1 MADKVLQIEKCLEEA
16 HAIRVH
22 NLSRSIQI
30 TISALQLAKEI
41 ANKQLVG
48 KSCSQLALYFM
59 ITGEMDKATEFSKEA
74 IAIFTELDD
83 EKGLADA
90 KYSLAGVYYKTNLY
104 HLGLI
109 CFIDALRIYQ
119 KYGDYCNQSRTE
131 KSLGTI
137 YEFIGDQNN
146 ALIVYKSAIKNA
158 RKIKDTNLESNVYN
172 NVSGILAKSG
182 KLKLAMSLVEQ
193 SIKMKEETQDL
204 RGLGFAF
211 YGKAKV
217 FFHSKEYKQA
227 EFFYY
232 KALTMHSNMGENTG
246 IAMTYTKLGELYLAM
261 QDNEKALDN
270 ALKGLEVS
278 AQLKIAMMTIKL
290 KKLIYLIYKAIGNPS
305 LALHYLEKYQE
316 EKETVINT
324 QTLKVIENYELITKM
339 KSFQRES
346 ELQKERQ
353 EIIEKK
359 NLDEMEAYR
368 QKQEF
373 LSIMSHEIR
382 TPLNAI
388 TTTIS
393 ILDEQVSESGKKMI
407 NNLKFA
413 SNSLINIVNDVLD
426 FTKLD
431 ANKAKL
437 ETYACNLNALCQNVT
452 EVYDRQ
458 AREKGIALEYNTNVD
473 KQNNYILD
481 PTKITQ
487 ILNNLISNA
496 IKFTE
501 TGKVT
506 FEITLLEEGEIK
518 DCLLFSVKDTG
529 EGISRRN
536 SKEIFNS
543 FSQLKPYLT
552 RKQGGT
558 GLGLAIVK
566 KLVDLHNS
574 KIEVNSKIGE
584 GSDFFFTLQLE
595 KTKMPEFITSP
606 SYDALVGKRALIVD
620 DTKMNAILL
629 KKLLTKWGISVD
641 YANRGIDAIALS
653 QKSKYD
659 FILMDIHMPEM
670 NGFQASMKI
679 KKTKNPN
686 YTTPIF
692 AVTADVL
699 VDTEDA
705 FSKYFSGVIYKPF
718 DIQKLYS
725 KLLSSNSEVK
735 IV

>member
-1 MADKVLQIEKCLEEA
+1 MADKKLQIEKCLQEA
-16 HAIRVH
+16 HTIRVH
-22 NLSRSIQI
+22 NLSGSISMAMQ
-30 TISALQLAKEI
+30 ALQEAEKI
-41 ANKQLVG
+41 ADAALIG
-48 KSCSQLALYFM
+48 KSCSQLALYHM
-59 ITGEMDKATEFSKEA
+59 ITGEMDKSTEYSKEA
-74 IAIFTELDD
+74 IRIFTALQD

-109 CFIDALRIYQ
+109 CFIDALAIYQ
-119 KYGDYCNQSRTE
+119 KHEDYFNQSRTE

-146 ALIVYKSAIKNA
+146 ALMVYKSAIKNA

-172 NVSGILAKSG
+172 NVSGILAKNG
-182 KLKLAMSLVEQ
+182 KYRMAMSLIEQ
-193 SIKMKEETQDL
+193 SIKMKEQTQDL

-217 FFHSKEYKQA
+217 YFHSKEYDQA
-227 EFFYY
+227 EVFYY
-232 KALTMHSNMGENTG
+232 KALKMHIDMGENTG
-246 IAMTYTKLGELYLAM
+246 IAMTYTKLGELFLAM
-261 QDNEKALDN
+261 GDKNKALEN
-270 ALKGLEVS
+270 ALKGLEIS
-278 AQLKIAMMTIKL
+278 AELKIAMMTIKL
-290 KKLIYLIYKAIGNPS
+290 KKLIYLIYKAIGNHS

-353 EIIEKK
+353 EILEKK

-393 ILDEQVSESGKKMI
+393 ILDEQVSESGKKLI

-431 ANKAKL
+431 TNKAKL

-458 AREKGIALEYNTNVD
+458 AKEKGIQLEYKTEVD
-473 KQNNYILD
+473 KENNYILD

-501 TGKVT
+501 HGKVT
-506 FEITLLEEGEIK
+506 FEVRCIQSDSKT
-518 DCLLFSVKDTG
+518 DALLFSVRDTG
-529 EGISRRN
+529 EGISKKN
-536 SKEIFNS
+536 CKEIFHS

-566 KLVDLHNS
+566 KLVALHDS
-574 KIEVNSKIGE
+574 QIEVKSKVGE
-584 GSDFFFTLQLE
+584 GSEFYFTLHLE
-595 KTKMPEFITSP
+595 KTKLPELITP
-606 SYDALVGKRALIVD
+606 SNYDELIGKKALVVD

-629 KKLLTKWGISVD
+629 KKLLSKWGIAVD
-641 YANRGIDAIALS
+641 YVASGQEAINLS
-653 QKSKYD
+653 QNKKYD

-679 KKTKNPN
+679 KKSKNPN
-686 YTTPIF
+686 FTTPIF

-699 VDTEDA
+699 IDTEED
-705 FSKYFSGVIYKPF
+705 FSKYFAGVIYKPY
-718 DIQKLYS
+718 DVQKLYS
-725 KLLSSNSEVK
+725 KLLHITTELQMA
-735 IV
+735 